1 MLGARFAF
9 RATTMTHVRSLAL
22 VASLLVLAIAASA
35 VRLRARETVAAATT
49 HEDVYYLPPPGW
61 LSPMSLGYREALA
74 DLVWMRALVY
84 FGEETVARSPA
95 RHVFEYAEAMLA
107 LDPDFRAVYP
117 WVGVAALYRQAQ
129 ITPDDVR
136 RTVEIMERGLARD
149 PEDGRLAWEIG
160 STLAFE
166 LPPLLTT
173 DEERDA
179 ARLEA
184 SPYLMRAARLG
195 AAPEWLAL
203 SNAATLT
210 RLGRAE
216 SAIAHLA
223 DLYAITSDDR
233 TRAEIAAAI
242 EQIRGDT
249 YAQGMVEA
257 ARHEEEQRL
266 RDLPYVAPDL
276 YFLLGPR
283 ADETDWVDT
292 YRNGFAHEVLGPAD
306 AE

>member
-1 MLGARFAF
+1 
-9 RATTMTHVRSLAL
+9 MTHLRSPAL
-22 VASLLVLAIAASA
+22 VASLLVLSIAASA
-35 VRLRARETVAAATT
+35 VRLRARATVEAATT
-49 HEDVYYLPPPGW
+49 HEDVYYLPPPAW
-61 LSPMSLGYREALA
+61 LRPISLGHREALA
-74 DLVWMRALVY
+74 DLIWMRSLVY
-84 FGEETVARSPA
+84 FGDETVARSPG
-95 RHVFEYAEAMLA
+95 RHVYEYAEAMLA
-107 LDPDFRAVYP
+107 LDPDFRAVYG
-117 WVGVAALYRQAQ
+117 WIGTAALYRQVQ
-129 ITPDDVR
+129 IAPEDVH
-136 RTVEIMERGLARD
+136 RTVEIMERGLDRF
-149 PEDGRLAWEIG
+149 PEDGQLAWEIG

-166 LPPLLTT
+166 LPPLLATQ
-173 DEERDA
+173 EERDA

-195 AAPEWLAL
+195 AAPEWLAI

-242 EQIRGDT
+242 EHIRGDT

-257 ARHEEEQRL
+257 ARQEEEHRL

-283 ADETDWVDT
+283 EDETDWVDT